1 MYNDLAKHVE
11 RISR

>member
-1 MYNDLAKHVE
+1 MGGYEDVE